1 MFMLER
7 IASVLQNRAQKE
19 SISNVEISSSD
30 NTVFSRLGCRIGSKP
45 YILAVTPEETLHELH
60 IIVLSLFKLSKED
73 GVMLPRLFQLNLA
86 LGCGTL
92 CIEPT
97 KRTVYLKIQHFC
109 ENRDGPAP
117 EFLERLLLRCVKD
130 VRAIEHVLLF
140 GAMLKSGLPEEKAE
154 QLIKSIF
161 GDDFIS
167 GWNRLVK
174 TKKQISPKRFKG
186 RKS

>member
-7 IASVLQNRAQKE
+7 IAAVLQNRAQKE

-30 NTVFSRLGCRIGSKP
+30 NTVFSRLGCRIGSEP
-45 YILAVTPEETLHELH
+45 YILAVTSEETLHELH
-60 IIVLSLFKLSKED
+60 ISVLSLFNLGKD
-73 GVMLPRLFQLNLA
+73 GSLLPRLFQLNLA

-97 KRTVYLKIQHFC
+97 KRALYLKIQHFC
-109 ENRDGPAP
+109 ENRDGPP
-117 EFLERLLLRCVKD
+117 PGFLERLLLRCVKD

-140 GAMLKSGLPEEKAE
+140 GIMLESGLPEEKAE
-154 QLIKSIF
+154 QLVKSIF

-174 TKKQISPKRFKG
+174 TKNQISPKRFKG
-186 RKS
+186 QKS